1 MFSLG
6 SVGAEPT
13 SRSTRQRWEGSCLF
27 RVSGGSRR
35 RDEVGYRGMK
45 FQFFSIFISNLLV
58 KMKVIGDYIFFC
70 ISCIVFA
77 VRIVFCY
84 NSCHYDPIYEIY
96 DHTSID
102 M

>member
-45 FQFFSIFISNLLV
+45 FEFFSIFISNLLV
-58 KMKVIGDYIFFC
+58 KMKVIGDYIFF
-70 ISCIVFA
+70 VFLA
-77 VRIVFCY
+77 LYLLCVSYFATTRAIMIQY
-84 NSCHYDPIYEIY
+84 TKYTI
-96 DHTSID
+96 TRA
-102 M
+102 